1 MARAE
6 TRAIYAEVQEM
17 DDLLSQVE
25 PMIPALRRYARGLVR
40 DTEAADD
47 IVQDCLERVV
57 ANWSRRRGE
66 NARSWVFAI
75 LHNLAVNRLR
85 QDARRGA
92 SLPIEDA
99 PEASNARAPTQED
112 TIYGHEVM
120 AAVDRLP
127 PDYRS
132 ILLLVS
138 VEDLSYAEAAKVLE
152 IPLGTVMSRLS
163 RAREQLR
170 TVLETKPAGAAA
182 GGPYIRRVK

>member
-1 MARAE
+1 
-6 TRAIYAEVQEM
+6 M
-17 DDLLSQVE
+17 DDLLLQVE
-25 PMIPALRRYARGLVR
+25 PMIPALRRYARGLLR
-40 DTEAADD
+40 DVEVADD

-57 ANWSRRRGE
+57 LNWNRRREE
-66 NARSWVFAI
+66 NPRPWVFAI

-99 PEASNARAPTQED
+99 PESVGSRAATQED
-112 TIYGHEVM
+112 TIYGKEVM
-120 AAVDRLP
+120 AAIDRLP
-127 PDYRS
+127 PDHRS

-138 VEDLSYAEAAKVLE
+138 VEDLSYAEAAKILE

-170 TVLETKPAGAAA
+170 TMLETVPSGASS